1 MKTLFLK
8 EMHVENFQK
17 FKRETFEFGQTTNI
31 YGPNRAG
38 KTTIYSAMTWLLF
51 GKDSQGRTDTGRGAF
66 DIKRL
71 ENKEKVDHEDVSV
84 LGVFFIDDKHFQ
96 LKRVLHEKWTKGKE
110 ATYTG
115 DETLCYIDDVPKK
128 ITEYQAFINDI
139 MSEDEFRMITDINYF
154 LSLSTAYQRNYLCVM
169 GGVRPIEDICESNT
183 VWKTFLNEL
192 SGKSLEDALKQYSY
206 EKKELEKKLRDLDPA
221 IRALEDNKPQP
232 LNWDE
237 LSSEKTMLESLME
250 DVNAS
255 INDSGKLDESK
266 QKEINLIRTSISD
279 KRKEFYNVTNKIEEE
294 KQRVKR
300 AFEDEAYSKG
310 EDKRKHQLKLRELYS
325 EKSALESAIKELSSK
340 AERLSEEKKA
350 LFEEYKKEQEQTFK
364 NDQSGTMCPLLA
376 NHVCNSLEL
385 IAHMDKNRE
394 LAEST
399 FNRKKEE
406 RISQIIKNGKAKAKE
421 EDECKEKIEEKNKM
435 VSSIDRQIEA
445 ETTIV
450 ESMPDYIPERDKPI
464 ASPEITSLSQTR
476 ISLNAEISALEEELK
491 AKETEEKPDNSELTA
506 KKMELKRKHE
516 DVIGKLSVRKQ
527 IEDTDKSILEYK
539 DRANKIASSLSELN
553 NKEFLAKEINRAS
566 VEEATERVNK
576 LFAITTWQMFE
587 LQKNGL
593 YAEVCKPSIEGVS
606 QSLNTESMI
615 NVGID
620 IANTISRFKGVSAP
634 LFIDNHES
642 VNETIPTVGQSINL
656 FVAPQGTELTI
667 KIKN

>member
-606 QSLNTESMI
+606 QSLNTEAMI